1 MKARTPRG
9 EPSEKDALVPVP
21 RHKGLASGD
30 QVWITVHRPGFENRP
45 AVTMTDPEGEAVSD
59 DRARRR
65 RYEKRPELDRP
76 GGRQG
81 ADRDDRGRTR
91 DNHADDRDAFRKRQE
106 KHRRI
111 GEIRMRCDERGDGGE
126 SVRNHPD
133 SACDMPGI
141 IVNSTE
147 PVRRQLLSRFLE
159 NNRPAPCCGP
169 SAGRLAADGFSEPTY
184 GRFSPVIIARTR
196 FSPCSKLARMTP
208 ATWTKTRATS
218 V

>member
-1 MKARTPRG
+1 MPSGFAAAPSKSRDSPTMTPGRTFDGAHAMRGYNIGRIESARRHAQHAGEKRNEGAHPGR

-30 QVWITVHRPGFENRP
+30 QVRVTVHRPGFENGP

-65 RYEKRPELDRP
+65 RCEKRPELNRP

-81 ADRDDRGRTR
+81 ADRDDRGRAR

-111 GEIRMRCDERGDGGE
+111 GEIRMRCDERGDGE
-126 SVRNHPD
+126 RAFEIIPT
-133 SACDMPGI
+133 APATCPGSLSI
-141 IVNSTE
+141 
-147 PVRRQLLSRFLE
+147 QLSRSGVNF
-159 NNRPAPCCGP
+159 
-169 SAGRLAADGFSEPTY
+169 
-184 GRFSPVIIARTR
+184 
-196 FSPCSKLARMTP
+196 
-208 ATWTKTRATS
+208 
-218 V
+218 